1 MLFKSQDCSVGV
13 PGYVCAAFERPNV
26 VPWRSL
32 ENLRCLWYIPGE
44 PLRVLVASQGG
55 PWMFPLGSL
64 GDPGDVWEVLGASQ
78 VVVGSPCGVAG
89 WSLDIPSSRK
99 MPKSSTEPKC
109 FSQCRKIMLFRSHD
123 SSMDGLGRVQGVLK
137 RSHRVP

>member
-1 MLFKSQDCSVGV
+1 MLFRSQDCFVDV
-13 PGYVCAAFERPNV
+13 PGQVCAAFERPNV
-26 VPWRSL
+26 VPLRSL
-32 ENLRCLWYIPGE
+32 EGLGGLWWCIPGE

-55 PWMFPLGSL
+55 IWMFPLGPL
-64 GDPGDVWEVLGASQ
+64 GDAGDVWEVLGASQ

-123 SSMDGLGRVQGVLK
+123 SSMDGLGRV
-137 RSHRVP
+137 

>member
-1 MLFKSQDCSVGV
+1 MLFTSQDCFVDV
-13 PGYVCAAFERPNV
+13 PGQVCAAFERPNV

-32 ENLRCLWYIPGE
+32 ESLGGLWCIPGE

-123 SSMDGLGRVQGVLK
+123 SSMDGLGRV
-137 RSHRVP
+137 

>member
-1 MLFKSQDCSVGV
+1 MSNVALPAGKPCFSGLRIASWTFLARSVRHLSVLMWSRGG
-13 PGYVCAAFERPNV
+13 PL
-26 VPWRSL
+26 SL
-32 ENLRCLWYIPGE
+32 GGLWCIPGE

-109 FSQCRKIMLFRSHD
+109 FSQCRKSMLFRSHD
-123 SSMDGLGRVQGVLK
+123 SSMDGLGRV
-137 RSHRVP
+137 

>member
-1 MLFKSQDCSVGV
+1 MLFTSQDYFVDV
-13 PGYVCAAFERPNV
+13 PGQVRAAFERPNV

-32 ENLRCLWYIPGE
+32 ESRRSLVHPRGAIEGPCGVTGWYLDVPAE
-44 PLRVLVASQGG
+44 PL
-55 PWMFPLGSL
+55 
-64 GDPGDVWEVLGASQ
+64 GDAGDVWEVLGASQ

-89 WSLDIPSSRK
+89 WSFDIPSSRK

-123 SSMDGLGRVQGVLK
+123 SSMDGLGRV
-137 RSHRVP
+137 